1 MSFSNECKKAM
12 KQEVPKEVKERAY
25 QSFSQMYKKDSKKKT
40 KKKLLIAGLIAAV
53 IIPTSTMALN
63 NSYFV
68 KPEVKLNDMINDQVK
83 KDAADGKSIQLNEK
97 VVDNGITLH
106 VKEILI
112 QDAKILVYYRFEQ
125 QDGSLVPYKFNTT
138 GLDITNDG
146 KEDGKQVESPHYE
159 NKKFNAVQYLHFLSN
174 THMDNYQ
181 KDRIGN
187 PDAIE
192 NSTLYLTNQA
202 GESFETVLAD
212 HDKPEGVIVFE
223 PLEGEKFPELLFIN
237 ININRVG
244 GTEGTWTTKIPV
256 DMAHKTVQKDS
267 TKNE

>member
-1 MSFSNECKKAM
+1 MSFSNEFKKVM
-12 KQEVPKEVKERAY
+12 KQEVPKEVKEHAY

-63 NSYFV
+63 NSYFA
-68 KPEVKLNDMINDQVK
+68 KPEVKLNEMIGEEVK
-83 KDAADGKSIQLNEK
+83 KDAANGKSIQLNEK

-138 GLDITNDG
+138 GLDITSDG
-146 KEDGKQVESPHYE
+146 KEDGKQVESPHYK

-187 PDAIE
+187 PDALETSIF
-192 NSTLYLTNQA
+192 YLTNQA
-202 GESFETVLAD
+202 GETFETVLAA
-212 HDKPEGVIVFE
+212 HDKPEGVMVFE
-223 PLEGEKFPELLFIN
+223 PLEGGKFPELLSIN
-237 ININRVG
+237 ININRIG
-244 GTEGTWTTKIPV
+244 GTEGTWATKIPV

>member
-1 MSFSNECKKAM
+1 MSFSNEFKKAM
-12 KQEVPKEVKERAY
+12 KQEVPKEVKECAY
-25 QSFSQMYKKDSKKKT
+25 QSFSQMYKKDNKKKT

>member
-25 QSFSQMYKKDSKKKT
+25 QSFSQMYKKDNKKKT

-63 NSYFV
+63 NSYFA
-68 KPEVKLNDMINDQVK
+68 KPEVKLNEMIGEEVK
-83 KDAADGKSIQLNEK
+83 KDAANGKSIQLNEK

-106 VKEILI
+106 VKEMLI
-112 QDAKILVYYRFEQ
+112 QDAKILIYYRLEQ

-138 GLDITNDG
+138 GLEITNDG
-146 KEDGKQVESPHYE
+146 KEDGEQIESPHYK

-174 THMDNYQ
+174 THTDNYQ

-187 PDAIE
+187 PDAFETSIF
-192 NSTLYLTNQA
+192 YLTNQA
-202 GESFETVLAD
+202 GEAFETVFAA
-212 HDKPEGVIVFE
+212 HDKPEGVMVFE
-223 PLEGEKFPELLFIN
+223 PLEGERFPDFLSVN

-244 GTEGTWTTKIPV
+244 GTEGTWTAKIPV
-256 DMAHKTVQKDS
+256 DMVHKTIQKDS

>member
-1 MSFSNECKKAM
+1 MSFSNEFKKVM
-12 KQEVPKEVKERAY
+12 KQEVPKEVKEHAY
-25 QSFSQMYKKDSKKKT
+25 QSFSQMYKKDSKKKK
-40 KKKLLIAGLIAAV
+40 KKKLLIVGLIAAV
-53 IIPTSTMALN
+53 IIPTSTMGLN
-63 NSYFV
+63 NSYFA
-68 KPEVKLNDMINDQVK
+68 KPEVKLNEMIGEEVK
-83 KDAADGKSIQLNEK
+83 KDAANGKSIQLNEK

-138 GLDITNDG
+138 GLDITSDG
-146 KEDGKQVESPHYE
+146 KEDGKQVESPHYK

-187 PDAIE
+187 PDALETSIF
-192 NSTLYLTNQA
+192 YLTNQA
-202 GESFETVLAD
+202 GETFETVLAA
-212 HDKPEGVIVFE
+212 HDKPEGVMVFE
-223 PLEGEKFPELLFIN
+223 PLEGEKFPELLSVN
-237 ININRVG
+237 ININRIG
-244 GTEGTWTTKIPV
+244 GTEGTWATKIPV
-256 DMAHKTVQKDS
+256 DMAHKNVQKDS

>member
-1 MSFSNECKKAM
+1 M

-97 VVDNGITLH
+97 VVNNGITLH

-125 QDGSLVPYKFNTT
+125 QDGSLVPYEFNTT
-138 GLDITNDG
+138 GLDIKSDG
-146 KEDGKQVESPHYE
+146 KENGKQVESPHYE

>member
-12 KQEVPKEVKERAY
+12 KQEVPKEVKECAY
-25 QSFSQMYKKDSKKKT
+25 QSFSQMYKKDNKKKT

>member
-25 QSFSQMYKKDSKKKT
+25 QSFSQMYKKDNKKKT

-63 NSYFV
+63 NSYFA
-68 KPEVKLNDMINDQVK
+68 KPEVKLNEMIGEEVK
-83 KDAADGKSIQLNEK
+83 KDAANGKSIQLNEK

-112 QDAKILVYYRFEQ
+112 QDAKILIYYRFEQ

-146 KEDGKQVESPHYE
+146 KEDGKQVGSPHYK

-256 DMAHKTVQKDS
+256 DMVHKTVQKDS
-267 TKNE
+267 AKNE

>member
-25 QSFSQMYKKDSKKKT
+25 QSFSQMYKKDNKKKT

-63 NSYFV
+63 NSYFA
-68 KPEVKLNDMINDQVK
+68 KPEVKLNEMIGEEVK
-83 KDAADGKSIQLNEK
+83 KDAANGKSIQLNEK

-106 VKEILI
+106 IKEMLI
-112 QDAKILVYYRFEQ
+112 QDAKILIYYRLEQ

-138 GLDITNDG
+138 GLEITNDG
-146 KEDGKQVESPHYE
+146 KEDGEQIESPHYK

-174 THMDNYQ
+174 THTDNYQ

-187 PDAIE
+187 PDAFETSIF
-192 NSTLYLTNQA
+192 YLTNQA
-202 GESFETVLAD
+202 GEAFETVFAA
-212 HDKPEGVIVFE
+212 HDKPEGVMVFE
-223 PLEGEKFPELLFIN
+223 PLEGEIFPGFLSVN

-244 GTEGTWTTKIPV
+244 GTEGTWTAKIPV
-256 DMAHKTVQKDS
+256 DMVHKTIQKDS

>member
-97 VVDNGITLH
+97 VVNNGITLH

-125 QDGSLVPYKFNTT
+125 QDGSLVPYEFNTT
-138 GLDITNDG
+138 GLDIKSDG
-146 KEDGKQVESPHYE
+146 KENGKQVESPHYE

>member
-53 IIPTSTMALN
+53 IILTSTMALN

-97 VVDNGITLH
+97 VVNNGITLH

-125 QDGSLVPYKFNTT
+125 QDGSLVPYEFNTT
-138 GLDITNDG
+138 GLDIKSDG
-146 KEDGKQVESPHYE
+146 KENGKQVESPHYE